1 MMSRFDLLDNFVD
14 NPDIDQEDKGQV
26 EKKSINIII
35 ILAYQSSWI
44 RRSTRY
50 WKFDTKV
57 WRHDRQV
64 TSCVLNS
71 HFSQDPY

>member
-35 ILAYQSSWI
+35 ILAYQSS
-44 RRSTRY
+44 
-50 WKFDTKV
+50 
-57 WRHDRQV
+57 
-64 TSCVLNS
+64 
-71 HFSQDPY
+71 